1 MRPGVDGLQQTTGRL
16 DPLLMQYVT
25 HLARKGRDPRTVA
38 RCRRALERFADWCNI
53 EGTPPAT
60 ASEVDIEEYV
70 AWMTG
75 TLATTTAHRE
85 TGYVKA
91 AFRYAAR
98 RGTVKAS
105 PAAHVEAP
113 KVPEKEPEVFSN
125 DELRRMRLAL
135 QNGEEYKIFY
145 GLAFTGMRRHEL
157 AQLTWSDFD
166 PEIGYLTVK
175 GKGGKIRRIPL
186 HPALVEVWGF
196 WRGPSDDPIVSGT
209 TRTVNR
215 HLNALLRR
223 ANVDGG
229 NRPAHRFRKTVATS
243 LTEEGVS
250 PDVIDKILGWAA
262 SSMRARYYSRLPEKA
277 LQEAIE
283 KLYASDPIA

>member
-1 MRPGVDGLQQTTGRL
+1 VDQVLE
-16 DPLLMQYVT
+16 QYVT

-38 RCRRALERFADWCNI
+38 RCRRALERFAGWCAAEQI
-53 EGTPPAT
+53 SPA
-60 ASEVDIEEYV
+60 AISEVDVEEYV

-75 TLATTTAHRE
+75 ALATTTAHRE

-91 AFRYAAR
+91 AYRYAAR
-98 RGTVKAS
+98 RGTLKNS

-125 DELRRMRLAL
+125 AELRRMREAL
-135 QNGEEYKIFY
+135 CNYEEVKIFY

-157 AQLTWSDFD
+157 AQLRWSDFD
-166 PEIGYLTVK
+166 PEVGYLTVK

-186 HPALVEVWGF
+186 HPLLVDYWSGL
-196 WRGPSDDPIVSGT
+196 RGHDDDPIVSGT
-209 TRTVNR
+209 TRTINR
-215 HLNALLRR
+215 HLNALLKR
-223 ANVDGG
+223 AGVDGG